1 MNTKTTLRHFMLCFL
16 LLFSASALYIG
27 STTAHAAWRKNDKCT
42 LQSVTVT
49 SQGKNYVI
57 DGSLKPIEIS
67 GDTNWMEFMND
78 MQITSYTVIEN
89 DDCTDCYNNYLV
101 GEYIAN
107 NDYHHLIYANGG
119 DNHSIT
125 ECYNDELD
133 SQYIPDEYV
142 DMAFKI
148 KYNKD
153 SSTQLNVRFIKS
165 YTISYNLDGGTVSEE
180 LKTSYTAM
188 DEITLPHP
196 TKAGYTFTG
205 WVSDDLTAATMDVVI
220 AQGSYGNRSYTATYK
235 SNSGNGGS
243 SSVQPGTPSSPTKND
258 ENKYS
263 VGDVQVIGK
272 ASYSV
277 TSVQGT
283 PEVCYQ
289 APANKK
295 VKNVTIP
302 NTVTLKDGCRAKVT
316 SIANNAFKKC
326 TKLKKITIPA
336 NISKI
341 GKNAFKGCKN
351 LKNITI
357 KSTKLT
363 KAKVGKNAFKGIH
376 KKATI
381 KVPKKKLKAYRKFL
395 KTKGIGKKVKI
406 KK

>member
-1 MNTKTTLRHFMLCFL
+1 MNTKINFKHLSLCFL
-16 LLFSASALYIG
+16 FLFMTAILYLGSNSAQAY
-27 STTAHAAWRKNDKCT
+27 WRKNDKCT

-49 SQGKNYVI
+49 SQGKDYVI

-67 GDTNWMEFMND
+67 GDTKWVDFMND

-89 DDCTDCYNNYLV
+89 DACTDCYNNYIV
-101 GEYIAN
+101 GEYVAKN
-107 NDYHHLIYANGG
+107 EYYHLIYANGG

-133 SQYIPDEYV
+133 PQNIPDEYV

-148 KYNKD
+148 KFNKD
-153 SSTQLNVRFIKS
+153 TSTQLNVRFIKS
-165 YTISYNLDGGTVSEE
+165 YTISYNLDGGKVSEE

-188 DEITLPHP
+188 DEITLPQP

-205 WVSDDLTAATMDVVI
+205 WVSDDLAAPTMNVTI
-220 AQGSYGNRSYTATYK
+220 TQGSYGNRSYTATYK
-235 SNSGNGGS
+235 DNSAAGGS
-243 SSVQPGTPSSPTKND
+243 ADVQPEDKN
-258 ENKYS
+258 ECS
-263 VGDVQVIGK
+263 VGEKQVIGK
-272 ASYSV
+272 ASYTI

-302 NTVTLKDGCRAKVT
+302 NTITLKDGCRAKVT

-326 TKLKKITIPA
+326 TSLTKVTIPA

-341 GKNAFKGCKN
+341 GKNAFNGCKK
-351 LKNITI
+351 LKTITI

-381 KVPKKKLKAYRKFL
+381 KVPKKKLNAYRKFL

-406 KK
+406 EK